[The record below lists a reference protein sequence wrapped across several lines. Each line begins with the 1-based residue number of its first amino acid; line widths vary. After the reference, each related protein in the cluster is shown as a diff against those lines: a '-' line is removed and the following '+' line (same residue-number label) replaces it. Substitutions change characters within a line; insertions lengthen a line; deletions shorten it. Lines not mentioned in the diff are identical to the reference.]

1 MVPSSQIGV
10 GSAIPVP
17 AWISNVGSG
26 TIAKITSGTPS
37 GTPGI
42 GYPVPPLLRIQH
54 KMSKTAI
61 LLVKH
66 ENAKLN

>member
-1 MVPSSQIGV
+1 MRFQVPSSQIGV

-26 TIAKITSGTPS
+26 TIAKIIS